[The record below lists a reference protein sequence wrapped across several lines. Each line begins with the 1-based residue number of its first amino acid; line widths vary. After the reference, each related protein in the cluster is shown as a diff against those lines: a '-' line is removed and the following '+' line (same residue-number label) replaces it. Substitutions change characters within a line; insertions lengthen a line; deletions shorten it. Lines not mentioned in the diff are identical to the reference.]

1 MYQVEPKSGSFTRQ
15 WVDLIGY
22 EDYYWIEP
30 MDGLIVKKRNP
41 LDDPNSVIIGDRR
54 CWISPLK
61 KKNITDW
68 DKVSL
73 NSNGISTYHYLAIIL
88 AKMFVPN
95 PHNYRFVEWKYR
107 KALCY
112 VDEIAWVESKTVDSR
127 DSLGLLD

>member
-30 MDGLIVKKRNP
+30 MDGLIVKKKHIA
-41 LDDPNSVIIGDRR
+41 DDHNTICANDGRHWVTPK
-54 CWISPLK
+54 PKLLL
-61 KKNITDW
+61 TTW
-68 DKVSL
+68 DKVHL
-73 NSNGISTYHYLAIIL
+73 TANGIGTYHNLAVLL

-107 KALCY
+107 KAWCY